1 MGAKLQFVLDSVS
14 LPFFLRWRITLMNHK
29 RQWKH
34 RSPGKEAQLGW
45 NVVPQRRATWGLC
58 DCSEIR
64 SLRCRDGSWLEII
77 LDLHWA
83 LNPIWDKETRR
94 GRPRREEERQESGS
108 QKPKRRGLLARTAG
122 RESVSSR
129 LSLRPHTRK
138 PPCWR
143 RDLRALAPKL
153 AEHTSLLLT
162 TSSAGLCHGNLGDS
176 HRGLNQQELCGLTGH
191 PSSCYSL
198 LRSKTRHQLN
208 LSLLTL
214 LAF

>member
-1 MGAKLQFVLDSVS
+1 
-14 LPFFLRWRITLMNHK
+14 MNHK

-94 GRPRREEERQESGS
+94 GRPRREEERQEPGS

-129 LSLRPHTRK
+129 LSLRLHTRN
-138 PPCWR
+138 PPCWH

-153 AEHTSLLLT
+153 AEHTSLLLNHLVCRT
-162 TSSAGLCHGNLGDS
+162 VSRQS
-176 HRGLNQQELCGLTGH
+176 RGLTQRLKPAGALWPHGTPIFLLQFAKVKDAPPTKPLSTHSVGLLVFF
-191 PSSCYSL
+191 Y
-198 LRSKTRHQLN
+198 K
-208 LSLLTL
+208 
-214 LAF
+214 AKK

>member
-45 NVVPQRRATWGLC
+45 NVVPQRRAMWGLC

-94 GRPRREEERQESGS
+94 GRPRREEERQEPGS
-108 QKPKRRGLLARTAG
+108 QKPKPAGPHRRLGECVEQALPQAAHEEPTLLTPRSQSSGSETGRTYF
-122 RESVSSR
+122 SSF
-129 LSLRPHTRK
+129 K
-138 PPCWR
+138 PP
-143 RDLRALAPKL
+143 
-153 AEHTSLLLT
+153 SLQHCVT
-162 TSSAGLCHGNLGDS
+162 AISGNS

-191 PSSCYSL
+191 PSSCYNL